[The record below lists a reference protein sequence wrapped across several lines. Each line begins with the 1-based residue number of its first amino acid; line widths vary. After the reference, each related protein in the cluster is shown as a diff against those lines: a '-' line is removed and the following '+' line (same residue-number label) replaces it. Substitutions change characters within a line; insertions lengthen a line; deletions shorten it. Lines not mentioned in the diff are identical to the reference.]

1 VQTRRWDNYS
11 MKNAAL
17 TGILLVAALALATPA
32 SAQNKREMQM
42 MADIR
47 MLQEQNQQ
55 LQVTLA
61 QLGDTIK
68 ALNGRFDEQ
77 ANASRKAFADQ
88 NLKVEQFGGDLR
100 VVRERVDET
109 NVSVAKLSQEVEA
122 LRLSIPQ
129 YPPPAP
135 APVVD
140 PAVDPAAPVIEPAP
154 GTPPAL
160 PPPVAT
166 PPPAPLGPGM
176 SPQRLFDTA
185 QADYYGG
192 QWDLCASG
200 FDTYLR
206 TFPKSEMAHEAQH
219 YIGDCHYSAGKHQE
233 AVAAYTQVITMYPR
247 TRSVASAYYKRGRA
261 FEGLGQ
267 LDRARES
274 FEAAIK
280 NFPDSDAAR
289 LAKQNLDRLNR
300 SKPPR

>member
-1 VQTRRWDNYS
+1 

-17 TGILLVAALALATPA
+17 TAILMIAALAVATPT

-88 NLKVEQFGGDLR
+88 NLKVDQFGGDLR

-129 YPPPAP
+129 YPPPA
-135 APVVD
+135 AAIVD
-140 PAVDPAAPVIEPAP
+140 PAVDPAAPVIPPAP
-154 GTPPAL
+154 GEPPAVPVPVAA
-160 PPPVAT
+160 PPP
-166 PPPAPLGPGM
+166 PLGPGM

-192 QWDLCASG
+192 QWDLCTSG

-206 TFPKSEMAHEAQH
+206 TFPKSEMAHEAQF
-219 YIGDCHYSAGKHQE
+219 YVGECNLQAGNSQE
-233 AVAAYTQVITMYPR
+233 AVAAYNQVIAMYPR
-247 TRSVASAYYKRGRA
+247 TRSVAPAYYKRGLA
-261 FEGLGQ
+261 FERLGQ
-267 LDRARES
+267 IERARES

>member
-1 VQTRRWDNYS
+1 
-11 MKNAAL
+11 MKTFTVAVMIAA
-17 TGILLVAALALATPA
+17 VCAAPA
-32 SAQNKREMQM
+32 SAQNRREMQM

-61 QLGDTIK
+61 QLADALK
-68 ALNGRFDEQ
+68 AINGRFDEQ
-77 ANASRKAFADQ
+77 ANATRKAFADQ
-88 NLKVEQFGGDLR
+88 NLKVDQFGGDLR

-129 YPPPAP
+129 YPPPA
-135 APVVD
+135 APVAD
-140 PAVDPAAPVIEPAP
+140 SGFAP
-154 GTPPAL
+154 
-160 PPPVAT
+160 AT
-166 PPPAPLGPGM
+166 PPGGSAPTPGSTPMTPTAPPPMPLGPGM

-192 QWDLCASG
+192 QWDLCISG

-206 TFPKSEMAHEAQH
+206 SFPKSEMAHEAQF
-219 YIGDCHYSAGKHQE
+219 YIGECHYSDGKHQE
-233 AVAAYTQVITMYPR
+233 AVQAYNQVITMHPKS
-247 TRSVASAYYKRGRA
+247 RSAASAYYKRGLA
-261 FEGLGQ
+261 FERLQQ

-300 SKPPR
+300 GRPRG

>member
-1 VQTRRWDNYS
+1 

-129 YPPPAP
+129 YPPPA
-135 APVVD
+135 APIVE
-140 PAVDPAAPVIEPAP
+140 PAVDPAAPQIPPASGDPAVPAP
-154 GTPPAL
+154 VPVAA
-160 PPPVAT
+160 PPP
-166 PPPAPLGPGM
+166 PQPQPLGPGM
-176 SPQRLFDTA
+176 SPQRVFDMA
-185 QADYYGG
+185 AADYYGG
-192 QWDLCASG
+192 QWDLCISG

-206 TFPKSEMAHEAQH
+206 TFPKSEMAHEAQF
-219 YIGDCHYSAGKHQE
+219 YVGECNLQAGKNQE
-233 AVAAYTQVITMYPR
+233 AVAAYNQVIAMYPR
-247 TRSVASAYYKRGRA
+247 TRSVSTAYYKRGLA
-261 FEGLGQ
+261 FERLGQ
-267 LDRARES
+267 IERARDS

>member
-1 VQTRRWDNYS
+1 
-11 MKNAAL
+11 MKNAVL
-17 TGILLVAALALATPA
+17 TAILMIAALAVATPT

-88 NLKVEQFGGDLR
+88 NLKVDQFGGDLR

-135 APVVD
+135 AIVD
-140 PAVDPAAPVIEPAP
+140 PAVDPAAPVIPPAP
-154 GTPPAL
+154 GEPPAVPVPVAA
-160 PPPVAT
+160 PPP
-166 PPPAPLGPGM
+166 PLGPGM

-192 QWDLCASG
+192 QWDLCTSG

-206 TFPKSEMAHEAQH
+206 TFPKSEMAHEAQF
-219 YIGDCHYSAGKHQE
+219 YVGECNLQAGNNQE
-233 AVAAYTQVITMYPR
+233 AVAAYNQVIAMYPR
-247 TRSVASAYYKRGRA
+247 TRSVAPAYYKRGLA
-261 FEGLGQ
+261 FERLGQ
-267 LDRARES
+267 IERARES